1 MESYIFLIIGLIAG
15 AAIGWLVASRRS
27 GTLAAG
33 SDQGLVSAEA
43 LVAAQAEVQTLRI
56 QLASTEATANGLNAQ
71 LAQSAAEKRE
81 RDERDREE
89 NKLLQALAPV
99 KVHLEQMQ
107 LTVATL
113 EKERTEQFGSI
124 QQQLKSAIESDEQL
138 RKQTQALSQA
148 LTSNNVRGVW
158 GEAQLRKLVE
168 LAGLIKHA
176 DFDEQ
181 ATISTNAGAG
191 RADMVI
197 NLPGGKSLA
206 IDSKVPFSAYQEA
219 SAISELATGEEAAR
233 RTRLIGDH
241 VKAVKA
247 HIDALG
253 TKSYWSGLDSSPDF
267 VIAFIPSES
276 LLSAALD
283 ADPALLEYAFK
294 KNVALASPV
303 SLFSVLKTINFI
315 WRQNADESSVRN
327 MIKLGK
333 ELYERVGKVAEHADK
348 LGRSITTTVKDYN
361 QFVSSLEGRML
372 VTARKL
378 NDLDENALGTEEIQ
392 APKELEVAPVQL
404 TASELTSTPE
414 IEK

>member
-1 MESYIFLIIGLIAG
+1 MESFIFLGIGLIIGALV
-15 AAIGWLVASRRS
+15 GWL
-27 GTLAAG
+27 LAARKSGG
-33 SDQGLVSAEA
+33 SNAPDQTQELRVQLASAEA
-43 LVAAQAEVQTLRI
+43 TIV
-56 QLASTEATANGLNAQ
+56 GLNGQ
-71 LAQSAAEKRE
+71 LAQSVAEKRD

-233 RTRLIGDH
+233 RTRLIAEH

-253 TKSYWSGLDSSPDF
+253 TKSYWSGLDASPDF

-333 ELYERVGKVAEHADK
+333 EIYERVGKVAEHADK

-378 NDLDENALGTEEIQ
+378 NDLDENALGTEEIP
-392 APKELEVAPVQL
+392 APKELEIAPVQL
-404 TASELTSTPE
+404 TASELTETSE